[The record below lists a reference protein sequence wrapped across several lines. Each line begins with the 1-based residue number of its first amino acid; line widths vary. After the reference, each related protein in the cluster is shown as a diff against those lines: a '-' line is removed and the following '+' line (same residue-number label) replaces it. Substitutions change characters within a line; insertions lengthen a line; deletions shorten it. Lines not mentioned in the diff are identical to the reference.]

1 MPIGEYKMIKYP
13 FEVYKTVSDGR
24 ILWVAKSTRFNGCI
38 GRGAFLS
45 DSLADL
51 AVNEKKWIESQGK

>member
-1 MPIGEYKMIKYP
+1 MIKYP

-24 ILWVAKSTRFNGCI
+24 ILWIAKSTRFNGCV

-51 AVNEKKWIESQGK
+51 AVNEKKWLESEGK